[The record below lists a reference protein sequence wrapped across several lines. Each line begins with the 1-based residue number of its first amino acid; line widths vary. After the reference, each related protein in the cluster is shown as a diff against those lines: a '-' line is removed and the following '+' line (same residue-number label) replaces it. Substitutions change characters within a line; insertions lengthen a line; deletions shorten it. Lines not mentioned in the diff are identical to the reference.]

1 MDHCRKAVLGGV
13 GNSQRELRL
22 ARFVERLGDLLLEA
36 LRPLGVE
43 IDRRDREPAAAER
56 HRAGPRLAELD
67 ARLLERD
74 EVLERV
80 GDRAEAVL
88 ELLAQSAEL
97 GDFAGARDAPV
108 DVDLRLLVGDVV
120 GRHVGVDVD
129 VEAHGLRLVM
139 SREAL
144 ALARPDRLVEHAHVQ
159 LEAERRDVARLLVA
173 EQGAGAADL
182 EVPHRDLEA
191 GAELGVVAER
201 AQALR
206 RLLGERGRARVQ
218 EVRVSALARAA
229 DTPADLVELGEAEEV
244 GALDDQRVRLR
255 DVDARLDDARRDEH
269 VGLAAQEAHHPL
281 LELLLLELPVR
292 DLERHVRAQ
301 AAQALGRLVDR
312 LHAVVHEERLALAL
326 LLADERLLDEVLVVL
341 ADVGLHGAAALGR
354 RLDDADV
361 AHAGEGHLQRARD
374 RRGAHRDDVDL
385 ELELSE
391 QLLLLDAEALLL
403 VDDDQADV
411 LAAQV
416 AAEEPV
422 RADEDVDRARV
433 ERGDRLALLL
443 GRAEAADVLDREGVV
458 LEALGERA
466 EVLLGENRGRREDE
480 DLLAVVGRLERGA
493 QRDLRLAV
501 ADVAADEAVNR
512 LRALHVAL
520 DLLDRLAL
528 VGRLLPGERGLELA
542 QPVGVLGEGVA
553 VAAAALGVEV
563 EQLARELLRG
573 AARARLHRLP
583 RLAAE
588 LAQRRVAAAGADVA
602 ADLRELV
609 DRHEDAVGAG
619 ELQLEVVARDAADG
633 LRLAAGELGE
643 AVVLV
648 DDDVAGPEVRE
659 RPERASLAGAR
670 PRSFR
675 ALAAKQPVLG
685 DDRQAQAGGD
695 DPVPEVRLRE
705 VELRPSGAVAVDPV
719 RAQAREVVGG
729 ALAVALARPGHDGLV
744 VGAHELLELGL
755 GLLEGSRSEVGGLG
769 AELDRLI
776 LRDRAEADLGSV
788 VERLGD
794 VVGLDVEVVRVRV
807 VEGGADVLPVVGE
820 GGADLLVGG
829 DDEGGVAGREVE
841 ERLEAVDGEELGD
854 VGPRVRVLERGD
866 LGHLAVLGGELGGR
880 RDLDLVRVAQAA
892 LREGGEPAE
901 RLDLDVEHVDADR
914 AVLGGGVDV
923 EQPAAD
929 GELAAVLDLVDA
941 LVAGADEV
949 GADFVEVEQ
958 LAFSQREA
966 VGAELGVRD
975 LLAQGDRGDDD
986 DGRLAVRVVA
996 GARVVGE
1003 QRVERRDAEA
1013 DEVRRRREVR
1023 LVRDAAARVEA
1034 HGARGEPVAQVGGEV
1049 ARLAGGAGGAE
1060 RGPAARQ
1067 GVVDAVEKAGDQ
1079 VRAQARGDERAAA
1092 VLGERDAVGTRCEL
1106 SEEGSQ
1112 GHAGMRSDRAC
1123 GSRGRAA
1130 RDCSARVASAF
1141 RAAATSSATS
1151 RDRLSS
1157 WRSVRRSVR

>member
-1 MDHCRKAVLGGV
+1 MDDCRKAALRVV
-13 GNSQRELRL
+13 RNSQRELRL
-22 ARFVERLGDLLLEA
+22 ARFVQRLGHLLLQA
-36 LRPLGVE
+36 LGALGVE
-43 IDRRDREPAAAER
+43 IDRRDGEPAAPER
-56 HRAGPRLAELD
+56 HRASARLAELD
-67 ARLLERD
+67 ARLLQRQ
-74 EVLERV
+74 EVLERL
-80 GDRAEAVL
+80 GERAEAVL
-88 ELLAQSAEL
+88 ELLAQRLQL
-97 GDFAGARDAPV
+97 GDLARPGDAPV

-120 GRHVGVDVD
+120 GGHVRVDVD
-129 VEAHGLRLVM
+129 VEAHGLRLVLA
-139 SREAL
+139 REPL
-144 ALARPDRLVEHAHVQ
+144 ALARAHGLVEHRHVE
-159 LEAERRDVARLLVA
+159 LEAERRDVAGLLVA
-173 EQGAGAADL
+173 EQVAGAADL
-182 EVPHRDLEA
+182 EVAHRDLEP
-191 GAELGVVAER
+191 GAELGVVAQR
-201 AQALR
+201 AQALG
-206 RLLGERGRARVQ
+206 RLLRQRGRARVQ
-218 EVRVSALARAA
+218 EVRVRALARAA
-229 DTPADLVELGEAEEV
+229 HATADLVELGEAEQV

-269 VGLAAQEAHHPL
+269 VGLAAQEAHHPR
-281 LELLLLELPVR
+281 LELLLVELAVGHLEA
-292 DLERHVRAQ
+292 HAGAQ
-301 AAQALGRLVDR
+301 ASQALGRLVDR
-312 LHAVVHEERLALAL
+312 LDAVVDEERLAAAGLLAL
-326 LLADERLLDEVLVVL
+326 ERLLDEALVVL
-341 ADVGLHGAAALGR
+341 ADVGLHRPAALGR

-361 AHAGEGHLQRARD
+361 AHAGERHLQRPRD
-374 RRGAHRDDVDL
+374 RRRAHRDDVDL
-385 ELELSE
+385 ELELAE
-391 QLLLLDAEALLL
+391 ELLLLDAEALLL
-403 VDDDQADV
+403 VDDDEPDV

-416 AAEEPV
+416 APEDAV
-422 RADEDVDRARV
+422 RADQDVDAAVV

-443 GRAEAADVLDREGVV
+443 RTAEAADVLDREGVV

-466 EVLLGENRGRREDE
+466 EVLLREDRRRREDE
-480 DLLAVVGRLERGA
+480 HLLAVVRRLERGPE
-493 QRDLRLAV
+493 RDLRLAV
-501 ADVAADEAVNR
+501 ADIAADEAVHR
-512 LRALHVAL
+512 LRALHVGL

-528 VGRLLPGERGLELA
+528 VGGLLPGEGGLELSE
-542 QPVGVLGEGVA
+542 PVGVLGERVA

-563 EQLARELLRG
+563 EQLAGELLGG

-633 LRLAAGELGE
+633 LRLEAGELGE

-695 DPVPEVRLRE
+695 EPVPEVRLRE

-729 ALAVALARPGHDGLV
+729 ALAVSLARPGDDGLV

-755 GLLEGSRSEVGGLG
+755 GLLEGSRGEVGGLG
-769 AELDRLI
+769 AELDRLV

-794 VVGLDVEVVRVRV
+794 VVGLDVEVVRVLV
-807 VEGGADVLPVVGE
+807 VECGADVLPVVGE

-829 DDEGGVAGREVE
+829 DDDGGVAGREVE

-866 LGHLAVLGGELGGR
+866 LGHLAVLGSELGGR
-880 RDLDLVRVAQAA
+880 CDLDLVRVAQAA

-914 AVLGGGVDV
+914 AVLGGRVDV

-941 LVAGADEV
+941 LVAGGDEV
-949 GADFVEVEQ
+949 RADFVEVEE
-958 LAFSQREA
+958 LALSQREA

-996 GARVVGE
+996 FACVVGD

-1049 ARLAGGAGGAE
+1049 ARLAVVAGDDE
-1060 RGPAARQ
+1060 RGPAARE
-1067 GVVDAVEKAGDQ
+1067 GIVDAIEEAGDQ

-1092 VLGERDAVGTRCEL
+1092 LLGERDAVGTRGEL

-1130 RDCSARVASAF
+1130 RDCSARVASAL

-1151 RDRLSS
+1151 RDRRSS

>member
-22 ARFVERLGDLLLEA
+22 ARFVERLGDLLLEP

-43 IDRRDREPAAAER
+43 IDRRDGKPAAAER
-56 HRAGPRLAELD
+56 DRAGPRLAELD

-80 GDRAEAVL
+80 GDRAEAIL
-88 ELLAQSAEL
+88 ELLPQSAEL
-97 GDFAGARDAPV
+97 GDLAGARDAPV

-129 VEAHGLRLVM
+129 VEAHGLRLVF

-159 LEAERRDVARLLVA
+159 LEAERRDVAGLLVA
-173 EQGAGAADL
+173 EQVAGAADL

-218 EVRVSALARAA
+218 EVRVRALARAA

-301 AAQALGRLVDR
+301 AAQALGGLVDR
-312 LHAVVHEERLALAL
+312 LDAVVDEERLAAARLLAL
-326 LLADERLLDEVLVVL
+326 QRLADELLVVL
-341 ADVGLHGAAALGR
+341 ADVGLHRAPALGR

-361 AHAGEGHLQRARD
+361 AHPGQRHLQRARD

-501 ADVAADEAVNR
+501 ADVAADEAVHR

-528 VGRLLPGERGLELA
+528 VGRLLPREVRLELA

-563 EQLARELLRG
+563 EQLAGELLGG
-573 AARARLHRLP
+573 AAGARLHGLP

-633 LRLAAGELGE
+633 LRLEAGELGE

-648 DDDVAGPEVRE
+648 DDDVAGPQVGE
-659 RPERASLAGAR
+659 RPQRAAPPAGRA
-670 PRSFR
+670 R
-675 ALAAKQPVLG
+675 ALGALAPEQAVLG
-685 DDRQAQAGGD
+685 DHREAQAGGD
-695 DPVPEVRLRE
+695 EAVSEVRLRE
-705 VELRPSGAVAVDPV
+705 VELRPGRAVAVDPV

-729 ALAVALARPGHDGLV
+729 ALAVALARPRDDRLV
-744 VGAHELLELGL
+744 VGADELLELGL
-755 GLLEGSRSEVGGLG
+755 GLLEASRGEVGSLS
-769 AELDRLI
+769 AELDRLV
-776 LRDRAEADLGSV
+776 LRDRAQADARAS
-788 VERLGD
+788 VERFGD
-794 VVGLDVEVVRVRV
+794 RVRADVEVVRILV
-807 VEGGADVLPVVGE
+807 VERGADVLPVVGE
-820 GGADLLVGG
+820 GRPDLLVGG
-829 DDEGGVAGREVE
+829 DDQRGVVRREVE
-841 ERLEAVDGEELGD
+841 ERLEAVDRQQLGD
-854 VGPRVRVLERGD
+854 VGP
-866 LGHLAVLGGELGGR
+866 
-880 RDLDLVRVAQAA
+880 
-892 LREGGEPAE
+892 
-901 RLDLDVEHVDADR
+901 
-914 AVLGGGVDV
+914 
-923 EQPAAD
+923 
-929 GELAAVLDLVDA
+929 
-941 LVAGADEV
+941 
-949 GADFVEVEQ
+949 
-958 LAFSQREA
+958 
-966 VGAELGVRD
+966 
-975 LLAQGDRGDDD
+975 
-986 DGRLAVRVVA
+986 
-996 GARVVGE
+996 
-1003 QRVERRDAEA
+1003 
-1013 DEVRRRREVR
+1013 
-1023 LVRDAAARVEA
+1023 
-1034 HGARGEPVAQVGGEV
+1034 
-1049 ARLAGGAGGAE
+1049 
-1060 RGPAARQ
+1060 
-1067 GVVDAVEKAGDQ
+1067 
-1079 VRAQARGDERAAA
+1079 
-1092 VLGERDAVGTRCEL
+1092 
-1106 SEEGSQ
+1106 
-1112 GHAGMRSDRAC
+1112 
-1123 GSRGRAA
+1123 
-1130 RDCSARVASAF
+1130 
-1141 RAAATSSATS
+1141 
-1151 RDRLSS
+1151 
-1157 WRSVRRSVR
+1157 